1 MASIVGIECH
11 CLNRR
16 QASWQRHIRS
26 CRCLNSRRSAD
37 WHGATVRQASSA
49 GPSRNQQ
56 ARRISIPLLRIDS
69 GILMENLVRIGI
81 QSEKATRYIA
91 LVGSDHSILC
101 HILHLI
107 GLGIWVWHCRVLIVF
122 VGPFGAGG

>member
-11 CLNRR
+11 CLDRR

-26 CRCLNSRRSAD
+26 CRCLNSRRSTD

-49 GPSRNQQ
+49 SPSRNQQ
-56 ARRISIPLLRIDS
+56 ACWISVPLFRIDS
-69 GILMENLVRIGI
+69 GILMEDLIRIRI
-81 QSEKATRYIA
+81 QSKKATRYIA
-91 LVGSDHSILC
+91 LVGSDHSILS

-107 GLGIWVWHCRVLIVF
+107 GLGIRVWHCRVLIVF